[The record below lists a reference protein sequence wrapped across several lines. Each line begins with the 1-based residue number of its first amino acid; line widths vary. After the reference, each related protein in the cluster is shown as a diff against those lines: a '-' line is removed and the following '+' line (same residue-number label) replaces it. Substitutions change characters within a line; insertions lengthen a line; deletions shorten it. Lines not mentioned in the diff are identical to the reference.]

1 MSDIFLTIDLH
12 FFSHIKGRG
21 IYMNIPLFQLENHGV
36 KHSVAYK
43 IAYHKTYYHI
53 VCFTGKVAFVLSSL

>member
-1 MSDIFLTIDLH
+1 M
-12 FFSHIKGRG
+12 
-21 IYMNIPLFQLENHGV
+21 YMNIPLFQLENHGV

-43 IAYHKTYYHI
+43 TAYHKTYYHI

>member
-1 MSDIFLTIDLH
+1 
-12 FFSHIKGRG
+12 
-21 IYMNIPLFQLENHGV
+21 MNIPLFQLENHGV

-43 IAYHKTYYHI
+43 TAYHKTYYHI